1 MTDIQPF
8 FQAIRT
14 GLLAEATERLKVDPW
29 LSDVVNKAPN
39 SWDERQAM
47 HCAAKH
53 GQLEIVKLLNKLDAE
68 IYPHTP
74 YHYPPVIIAHWND
87 QVGVRDYFLK
97 DIPDRAALTN
107 GLGVDIVL
115 AARSGWTDI
124 VTEHTKRDR
133 LAVHQRGPVGETALH
148 WAAHNGSADVVKA
161 LLAGGAD
168 VEADEVGLYGGKPLH
183 WASEHEA
190 DTVRMLL
197 EYGAD
202 VNSRNTKEGEFCG
215 FTPLM
220 MNASQHNDASDV
232 TEILISAGAD
242 LHARDASGKNAL
254 DHATEKELKA
264 IPEVLRRHL

>member
-87 QVGVRDYFLK
+87 KVGVRDYFLK
-97 DIPDRAALTN
+97 DIPDRAE
-107 GLGVDIVL
+107 
-115 AARSGWTDI
+115 SWTPWFG
-124 VTEHTKRDR
+124 
-133 LAVHQRGPVGETALH
+133 Q
-148 WAAHNGSADVVKA
+148 
-161 LLAGGAD
+161 
-168 VEADEVGLYGGKPLH
+168 
-183 WASEHEA
+183 
-190 DTVRMLL
+190 
-197 EYGAD
+197 
-202 VNSRNTKEGEFCG
+202 
-215 FTPLM
+215 
-220 MNASQHNDASDV
+220 
-232 TEILISAGAD
+232 
-242 LHARDASGKNAL
+242 
-254 DHATEKELKA
+254 
-264 IPEVLRRHL
+264 